1 MLGVGS
7 SYVVDEQGT
16 NFYDNIAKDSPTI
29 YEQKLEKQK
38 NDINKKSNTN

>member
-16 NFYDNIAKDSPTI
+16 NFYDNVAKDTPTL
-29 YEQKLEKQK
+29 Y
-38 NDINKKSNTN
+38 